1 MCFAGVRCLAE
12 DTQRKCSMNDN
23 VRKQTIDIDTVLEKI
38 QRFTVETPS
47 WGYGN
52 SGTRFKVF
60 PWPGA
65 ARTLQEKLADAA
77 EVHRVTGAC
86 PTVAIHI
93 PWDKVADYAAV
104 QEEAA
109 HFGVRIGAVNPNL
122 FQEDI
127 YRLGSLCHF
136 DKQVRQQAIEHV
148 LECIQIAQAVGS
160 DI

>member
-1 MCFAGVRCLAE
+1 MRPLSVGTLPGRQGVGGPRFIVGQEGEHMAELLA
-12 DTQRKCSMNDN
+12 
-23 VRKQTIDIDTVLEKI
+23 TIESTLANQGRTLDEIVGTI

-136 DKQVRQQAIEHV
+136 DKQVRQ
-148 LECIQIAQAVGS
+148 
-160 DI
+160 